1 MRITSKFNL
10 RHAALLV
17 IVLVGLASA
26 TALLAVPSVHA
37 QILEGLKTAAGTA
50 GLPGK
55 PSGGLEQAIGQIIGS
70 VMGLV
75 GSIMFIYMLYGGFRW
90 MVAGGDSAAVTK
102 AQSIIRNAIIGI
114 AIIIFAYTLSSYV
127 VGVLTNTAGGAGG
140 APSPTGGP
148 TTGNQCGQGT
158 YAGYQCGAQADW
170 NTQATQQNK
179 TLTCQGSLDCGG
191 GAVCC
196 VLK

>member
-1 MRITSKFNL
+1 M
-10 RHAALLV
+10 RHAALLAMA
-17 IVLVGLASA
+17 LVSLTSAAVFLAAS
-26 TALLAVPSVHA
+26 PVHA
-37 QILEGLKTAAGTA
+37 QILEGLTKAAGSA

-114 AIIIFAYTLSSYV
+114 AIIIFSYTLANYV
-127 VGVLTNTAGGAGG
+127 VGVLTNTAGGTGG
-140 APSPTGGP
+140 APSPTGAP
-148 TTGNQCGQGT
+148 TTGC
-158 YAGYQCGAQADW
+158 ASGYSCMDPGDGSKTDCPNALGANGCSA
-170 NTQATQQNK
+170 TQA
-179 TLTCQGSLDCGG
+179 
-191 GAVCC
+191 CC
-196 VLK
+196 KAIP